1 MLFVCDTCDT
11 QAAGNDPAD
20 ADQERGNWFSNP
32 GAANAPAQVRAGVG
46 KYIAAPT
53 LGSDGA
59 QPAGSGGTAAAAAA
73 AAGSRAANDAE
84 AGVAAAPPPAK
95 KPRAEQ
101 QQQTL
106 ANFDAW

>member
-11 QAAGNDPAD
+11 QAAGNDPGD

-73 AAGSRAANDAE
+73 GSRAANDAE